1 MVMKVH
7 LPNLAHDILK
17 NNMENGNE
25 FVSKFWKILPLALK
39 DVMKHGDDRGKKAV
53 SRWDSTRKT
62 LVKELEKEGLVLIQ
76 CIEKHKVVEA
86 SRVILVSLLQD
97 ALYEQDS
104 TRKTLVKELE
114 KEGLVLIQCI
124 EKHKVVE
131 ASRVILVSLL
141 QDALYEQLAAQK
153 LCILISIR
161 FQGIYP
167 YGNRIAPALAEEA
180 ANIWKHLNEEHITY
194 SKASMAS
201 ADTSTNPAQ
210 KTEKAAAAISA
221 ELADKLAASRSSK
234 YILSSVLSALK
245 REKMLGL

>member
-7 LPNLAHDILK
+7 LLNLAHDILK

-39 DVMKHGDDRGKKAV
+39 DAMKHGDDRGKKAV

-62 LVKELEKEGLVLIQ
+62 LVKELEEEGLVLIQ

-86 SRVILVSLLQD
+86 SRVILVSQ
-97 ALYEQDS
+97 
-104 TRKTLVKELE
+104 
-114 KEGLVLIQCI
+114 
-124 EKHKVVE
+124 
-131 ASRVILVSLL
+131 L

-167 YGNRIAPALAEEA
+167 YGNRSNVSLHKEEILLIHHFEI
-180 ANIWKHLNEEHITY
+180 NDNMPIR
-194 SKASMAS
+194 SMCNWQCS
-201 ADTSTNPAQ
+201 GT
-210 KTEKAAAAISA
+210 I
-221 ELADKLAASRSSK
+221 
-234 YILSSVLSALK
+234 I
-245 REKMLGL
+245 